1 MIGNLV
7 RNWWTFVL
15 QGLLATFVGVA
26 AFVVPGP
33 TLAALIAAFAAY
45 AIVTGAFE
53 LVAGFGMEGGP
64 KWSFVI
70 GGFAGIAVGMLT
82 LASPQTTAV
91 TVTLLVGVYAIVTGV
106 VRTAAAYMVGSL
118 GQTWPLALSGIV
130 SVFFGALL
138 IANPGTGVLAVLWLI
153 GWYAIFAGM
162 SAIAFGLRLRGIGKG
177 TSELVTKLTASGTTG
192 TTAAS
197 R

>member
-45 AIVTGAFE
+45 AIVTGSVE

-64 KWSFVI
+64 KWSLVI
-70 GGFAGIAVGMLT
+70 GGVAGIAAGILT
-82 LASPQTTAV
+82 VAWPQTTAV

-106 VRTAAAYMVGSL
+106 VRSAAAYMVGNL
-118 GQTWPLALSGIV
+118 GQTWLLALSGIA
-130 SVFFGALL
+130 SVILGVLL
-138 IANPGTGVLAVLWLI
+138 IADPGTGVLGVLWLI
-153 GWYAIFAGM
+153 GSYAIFAGI
-162 SAIAFGLRLRGIGKG
+162 SAIAFGLRLRGIGKDASHLA
-177 TSELVTKLTASGTTG
+177 TELTANGATG

>member
-33 TLAALIAAFAAY
+33 TLAALIAVFAAY

-70 GGFAGIAVGMLT
+70 GGIAGIAAGILT
-82 LASPQTTAV
+82 FASPLTTAV
-91 TVTLLVGVYAIVTGV
+91 AVTLLVGVYAIVTGV
-106 VRTAAAYMVGSL
+106 VRTAAAYMVGNL
-118 GQTWPLALSGIV
+118 GQTWLLALSGIA
-130 SVFFGALL
+130 SVVLGVLL
-138 IANPGTGVLAVLWLI
+138 IANPAAGVLGVLWLI
-153 GWYAIFAGM
+153 GSYAIFAGI
-162 SAIAFGLRLRGIGKG
+162 SATAFGLRLRGIGKDV
-177 TSELVTKLTASGTTG
+177 SDLATKLTASGATG